1 MCSKHLVMTTIA
13 LKKYLISRINLID
26 DDTVLDEI
34 KKILDTTEKVY
45 ELSPYQINLV
55 NEAREDIKN
64 GNFITQEE
72 MNLKVATWAKRK

>member
-1 MCSKHLVMTTIA
+1 MTTIA

>member
-1 MCSKHLVMTTIA
+1 MKTIA
-13 LKKYLISRINLID
+13 LKKYLISRINLLD
-26 DDTVLDEI
+26 DDSVLDEI

-45 ELSPYQINLV
+45 ELSAYQINLV